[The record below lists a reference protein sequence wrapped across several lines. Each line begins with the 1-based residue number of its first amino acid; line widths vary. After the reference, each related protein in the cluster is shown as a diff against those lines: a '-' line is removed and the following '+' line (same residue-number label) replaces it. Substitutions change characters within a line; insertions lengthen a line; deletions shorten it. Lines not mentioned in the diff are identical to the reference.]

1 MARSTGTSPP
11 GRWAILRMGY
21 SLIGKKNHPASAE
34 ATGYE
39 VDKLSA
45 QHVGDYVKTYVDM
58 ISNAVGPNFGKSFR
72 YFLMD
77 SWEVG
82 VENWTDNMLADF
94 QARRGYDPTPFLPVL
109 TGRIVE
115 SAEASDRFLWD
126 YRRTLADLLAE
137 NHYGVA
143 TRVFQ

>member
-1 MARSTGTSPP
+1 MVSS
-11 GRWAILRMGY
+11 
-21 SLIGKKNHPASAE
+21 
-34 ATGYE
+34 
-39 VDKLSA
+39 
-45 QHVGDYVKTYVDM
+45 
-58 ISNAVGPNFGKSFR
+58 AVGPNFGKSFR

-82 VENWTDNMLADF
+82 VENWTDNMMADF

-115 SAEASDRFLWD
+115 SSEASDRFLWD
-126 YRRTLADLLAE
+126 FRRTIADLLAE

-143 TRVFQ
+143 TQYFNKLGVGLYAEAVGPFIQHHGGCAAEQGSTGRPHG